1 MEAVLPFAAAP
12 ASSLEFRR
20 ERSPLSI
27 VREHVRVQRSF
38 PSRALSVRYLEISN
52 NKLMKHPTAK
62 VYTSVHCPGEWV
74 RV

>member
-38 PSRALSVRYLEISN
+38 PSRALTAVSVRYLEISN
-52 NKLMKHPTAK
+52 N
-62 VYTSVHCPGEWV
+62 
-74 RV
+74 